1 MVTSDGIN
9 SLLAFIEA
17 AALRL
22 PSYEEDIF
30 RAQWPML
37 ARALLDEAVES
48 GGLWSQFDE
57 DDLPISRPT
66 DWVQFPIPHSLRNA
80 YQVHPGGLTT
90 VCLADLPETDPAQM
104 TTVYRLISRPGLLL
118 YVGIAKDVVKRLGE
132 HRKDK
137 DWWHKVARIEI
148 HTYPTRADARTAEL
162 QMIIDEQPRYN
173 KSVDV

>member
-1 MVTSDGIN
+1 MVTSEALNALFG
-9 SLLAFIEA
+9 FVEA

-22 PSYEEDIF
+22 PSDDEDMF
-30 RAQWPML
+30 RAQWPLL
-37 ARALLDEAVES
+37 AKAIRDEAV
-48 GGLWSQFDE
+48 
-57 DDLPISRPT
+57 
-66 DWVQFPIPHSLRNA
+66 
-80 YQVHPGGLTT
+80 
-90 VCLADLPETDPAQM
+90 
-104 TTVYRLISRPGLLL
+104 YRLFSRPGLLL
-118 YVGIAKDVVKRLGE
+118 YVGIAKDFVKRLGE